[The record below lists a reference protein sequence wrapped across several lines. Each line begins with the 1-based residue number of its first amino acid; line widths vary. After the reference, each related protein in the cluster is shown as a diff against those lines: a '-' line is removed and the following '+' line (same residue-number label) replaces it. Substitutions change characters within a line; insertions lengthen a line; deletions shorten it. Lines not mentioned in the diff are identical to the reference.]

1 MQNISSSTELWA
13 VYYRNQDGT
22 LTDVE
27 ITSDVP
33 STVARLEAM
42 DFIITDILDVG

>member
-1 MQNISSSTELWA
+1 MQNISSSTETWT
-13 VYYRNQDGT
+13 VHYRNQSSTFFDA
-22 LTDVE
+22 E

-42 DFIITDILDVG
+42 DFVITDIVLGG